1 VIPSIAEQL
10 MRATIPEKQ
19 PGKRRP
25 KKPPLRDRAID
36 ALILWGP
43 ITLVGITVHIR
54 CGLGGLRPVVLQLE
68 KEGLAEF
75 KKDHNDRKQW
85 SPTKKLL
92 DMKRDAY

>member
-1 VIPSIAEQL
+1 MIPSIAEQL
-10 MRATIPEKQ
+10 VRATIPEKQ

-25 KKPPLRDRAID
+25 KKPTLRDRAID
-36 ALILWGP
+36 SLILWGP

-54 CGLGGLRPVVLQLE
+54 CGLAGLRREMLKLE
-68 KEGLAEF
+68 AEGLAEF

>member
-1 VIPSIAEQL
+1 MIPSIADQIAL
-10 MRATIPEKQ
+10 AKIPEKQ

-25 KKPPLRDRAID
+25 KKPTLRDRAID

-43 ITLVGITVHIR
+43 ITLVGIMVHIK
-54 CGLGGLRPVVLQLE
+54 CGLGGLRQVALQLE

-75 KKDHNDRKQW
+75 RKDHKGQKQW
-85 SPTKKLL
+85 SPTQKLL